1 MIFWTVL
8 VSLGIA
14 YVLQFLL
21 TMIQMKDFN
30 LNFRDLRKMGRVAI
44 GKKKGGFVAGSIVMF
59 AIDDKGIILK
69 GMYLSGVT
77 VLARFKEIND
87 FNGVDISTI
96 TEEQVKSYSKQ
107 VQKSLIILDLF
118 SRMVLSYRISDA
130 IDTILSLATFEDAF
144 QFRKPQNLIFHSD
157 QGVQYP
163 WF

>member
-8 VSLGIA
+8 ISLGIA

-69 GMYLSGVT
+69 GMCLSGVT

-107 VQKSLIILDLF
+107 VQKSILDASSNYITITNCGEIEEEKSPLQK
-118 SRMVLSYRISDA
+118 LSGSIQKVV
-130 IDTILSLATFEDAF
+130 T
-144 QFRKPQNLIFHSD
+144 QK
-157 QGVQYP
+157 
-163 WF
+163 

>member
-8 VSLGIA
+8 ISLGIA

-69 GMYLSGVT
+69 GMCLSGVT

-87 FNGVDISTI
+87 FNGVDITTI

-107 VQKSLIILDLF
+107 VQKAILDASSNYITITNCGEIEEEKSPLQK
-118 SRMVLSYRISDA
+118 LSGSIQKVV
-130 IDTILSLATFEDAF
+130 I
-144 QFRKPQNLIFHSD
+144 QK
-157 QGVQYP
+157 
-163 WF
+163 

>member
-69 GMYLSGVT
+69 GMCLSGVT

-87 FNGVDISTI
+87 FNGVDITTI

-107 VQKSLIILDLF
+107 VQK
-118 SRMVLSYRISDA
+118 A
-130 IDTILSLATFEDAF
+130 I
-144 QFRKPQNLIFHSD
+144 
-157 QGVQYP
+157 
-163 WF
+163 

>member
-8 VSLGIA
+8 ISLGIA

-69 GMYLSGVT
+69 GMCLSGVT

-107 VQKSLIILDLF
+107 VQKAILDASSNYITITNCGEIEEEKSPLQK
-118 SRMVLSYRISDA
+118 LSGSIQKVV
-130 IDTILSLATFEDAF
+130 T
-144 QFRKPQNLIFHSD
+144 QK
-157 QGVQYP
+157 
-163 WF
+163 

>member
-8 VSLGIA
+8 ISLGIA

-107 VQKSLIILDLF
+107 VQKSILDASSNYITITNCGEIEEEKSPLQK
-118 SRMVLSYRISDA
+118 LSGSIQKVV
-130 IDTILSLATFEDAF
+130 T
-144 QFRKPQNLIFHSD
+144 QK
-157 QGVQYP
+157 
-163 WF
+163 

>member
-59 AIDDKGIILK
+59 AIDDEGIILK

-107 VQKSLIILDLF
+107 VQKSILDASSNYITITNCGEIEEEKSPLQK
-118 SRMVLSYRISDA
+118 LSGSIQKVV
-130 IDTILSLATFEDAF
+130 T
-144 QFRKPQNLIFHSD
+144 QK
-157 QGVQYP
+157 
-163 WF
+163 